1 MHLYLNRQHSF
12 LSLAENKN
20 RIKNP
25 ALKDKTTYNERI
37 LNSEKDVFLLSCWS
51 KCKLLSDHM

>member
-12 LSLAENKN
+12 LSSAENKN

-25 ALKDKTTYNERI
+25 ALKDNIKQHTMKGY
-37 LNSEKDVFLLSCWS
+37 
-51 KCKLLSDHM
+51 